1 MNNLTIPKGKIDV
14 VIDTAIAVGY
24 YMECDEQFAIGY
36 MLKDETFDIKAFYLE
51 VISGDFEHWYNCR
64 RTGVTDLL
72 DATNRKDLYPVIKK
86 GGTRRL
92 DPVNP
97 ERSEAAVDLIE
108 RAKGYT
114 KENPLYVFAIGPL
127 TNVGTALLLDP
138 SISEKIVVVWVGG
151 HNFDYPD
158 TDEYNLKCDVN
169 GTNAVFES
177 DVPLILVPCMGVS
190 SKLVVTTDECVEAL
204 EGKNAL
210 GDYIIDYL
218 HKMAP
223 EAETFKNMKR
233 IIWDGVAPALFLQKE
248 QELVQYEITHRPT
261 VSEDKHWVFNDA
273 SKKII
278 YVKDIDAEKLKKHM
292 LDTIS
297 K

>member
-36 MLKDETFDIKAFYLE
+36 MLNEEKFDIKAFYL
-51 VISGDFEHWYNCR
+51 DLTADEHWYSCR
-64 RTGVTDLL
+64 YNAVKDLL
-72 DATNRKDLYPVIKK
+72 DATGNSDKYSLIKR
-86 GGTRRL
+86 GGNRRL
-92 DPVNP
+92 DINNP
-97 ERSEAAVDLIE
+97 EKSEPVLDLIE
-108 RAKGYT
+108 RAKNYT
-114 KENPLYVFAIGPL
+114 KENPLYVFAIGTM
-127 TNVGTALLLDP
+127 TNIGTALLLDP

-151 HNFDYPD
+151 HSFDHVD
-158 TDEYNLKCDVN
+158 TDEYNLKSDLAASKVML
-169 GTNAVFES
+169 ES
-177 DVPLILVPCMGVS
+177 DTPLILVPCMGVS
-190 SKLVVTTDECVEAL
+190 SKLLVSTDECVKAL

-223 EAETFKNMKR
+223 DAYKFKNMKR
-233 IIWDGVAPALFLQKE
+233 IIWDGVAPALFLQNDM
-248 QELVQYEITHRPT
+248 ELVQYEIADRPT
-261 VSEDKHWVFNDA
+261 VSDDKHWVFNDE
-273 SKKII
+273 SKKIL
-278 YVKDIDAEKLKKHM
+278 YAYDIDVEKLKKHM